1 MKPLF
6 DRSASHFDRVVRAY
20 TAELFHFASW
30 LCRDRHRAEDVL
42 QEALARAWRNWSQV
56 KEESARRSWLFAIV
70 RNEFYRS
77 VQRDAHHAAHADLDD
92 EALAQIADERDF
104 TRGLEVRQVLERIP
118 ASVIEP
124 LVLQNVAGLSC
135 EEVAQVLGVS
145 VGAAMTRMS
154 RARSLLR
161 ELTRDHPV
169 PATPLHKEEIQ

>member
-56 KEESARRSWLFAIV
+56 KDESARRSWLFAIV

-77 VQRDAHHAAHADLDD
+77 VQRDAPHAAHADIDD
-92 EALAQIADERDF
+92 EALQIADERDF
-104 TRGLEVRQVLERIP
+104 TRGLEVRQVLERVP
-118 ASVIEP
+118 ASVLEP

-161 ELTRDHPV
+161 ELTRDD
-169 PATPLHKEEIQ
+169 PAAAKPLRKEVLQ